1 MVWSIRALIPRI
13 LFFAPSRQ
21 SAGDLSTI
29 CEEASGILLHL
40 AHRIFFDKS
49 ATETRN
55 WQAETLVL
63 KEAPF

>member
-1 MVWSIRALIPRI
+1 